1 MIEYKAEIWN
11 SNTLRHDVI
20 EGSNL
25 TGLYAY
31 LLQNIELTLN
41 KPTASVDDISSL
53 LTALA
58 DSVADSDTYY
68 DDKLVQAQDELRLSL
83 HSYEHYYYDDENKQM
98 LNRVVLKQ
106 LKETTSLLTP
116 EALDTIFRDLSVYC
130 KEQADSYFK
139 YQNMGNRIK
148 TLYTVKV
155 NDQGTTSTNIQD
167 CYNYLIEHLDQL
179 DHSSLH
185 HPVYSLLA
193 AIDDYLID
201 HTSCNTEF
209 VSTTRIKIT
218 NLLACHK
225 ADGTTLINHNVK
237 RHLKQLGSSF
247 SDTALELIIIHF
259 NKNTIHGFYY
269 HTSCYVESDKRW
281 YRQRLSIMYY

>member
-41 KPTASVDDISSL
+41 KPTASVDDTSSL
-53 LTALA
+53 LTTLA
-58 DSVADSDTYY
+58 DSVADSDTYSSN
-68 DDKLVQAQDELRLSL
+68 KLVQAQDELRLSL
-83 HSYEHYYYDDENKQM
+83 NSYEHYCYDDENTQM

-130 KEQADSYFK
+130 KEHANNYFK

-155 NDQGTTSTNIQD
+155 NDQGKTSTDIQD
-167 CYNYLIEHLDQL
+167 CYNYLIDHLDQL

-209 VSTTRIKIT
+209 VSTTRMKIT
-218 NLLACHK
+218 NLLACHT
-225 ADGTTLINHNVK
+225 ADGTTLISHNVK
-237 RHLKQLGSSF
+237 HHLKQLGSSF
-247 SDTALELIIIHF
+247 SDAALELIIIHF
-259 NKNTIHGFYY
+259 NKNTTNRFCY
-269 HTSCYVESDKRW
+269 HTSCYVESDKR
-281 YRQRLSIMYY
+281 

>member
-53 LTALA
+53 LTTLA
-58 DSVADSDTYY
+58 DSVADSDKYY
-68 DDKLVQAQDELRLSL
+68 DDKLAQAQDELRLSL
-83 HSYEHYYYDDENKQM
+83 NSYEHYYYDDENKQM
-98 LNRVVLKQ
+98 LNQVVLKQ

-116 EALDTIFRDLSVYC
+116 EALDIVFRDLSVYC
-130 KEQADSYFK
+130 KEQANNYFK

-155 NDQGTTSTNIQD
+155 NDQGKTSTDIQD
-167 CYNYLIEHLDQL
+167 CYKYLIDHLDQI
-179 DHSSLH
+179 DHLNLNYS
-185 HPVYSLLA
+185 VYDLLA
-193 AIDDYLID
+193 AIDDYLSD
-201 HTSCNTEF
+201 HISCNTEF
-209 VSTTRIKIT
+209 VSTTRMKIT

-225 ADGTTLINHNVK
+225 ANGTTLINHNVK

-247 SDTALELIIIHF
+247 SDAALELILVNF
-259 NKNTIHGFYY
+259 NKNTINGFYY
-269 HTSCYVESDKRW
+269 HTSFYVESDKR
-281 YRQRLSIMYY
+281 

>member
-11 SNTLRHDVI
+11 SNTLKHDVV

-41 KPTASVDDISSL
+41 KPTVSVDDTSSL
-53 LTALA
+53 LTTLA

-83 HSYEHYYYDDENKQM
+83 NSYEHYYYDDENKQM

-130 KEQADSYFK
+130 KEQADNYFK
-139 YQNMGNRIK
+139 YQNMGNCIK
-148 TLYTVKV
+148 TLYTVKI

-179 DHSSLH
+179 DRSSLH

-209 VSTTRIKIT
+209 VSTTRMKIT

-237 RHLKQLGSSF
+237 HHLKQLGSSF
-247 SDTALELIIIHF
+247 SDAALELIIIHF
-259 NKNTIHGFYY
+259 NKNTIHGFCY
-269 HTSCYVESDKRW
+269 HTSCYVESDKR
-281 YRQRLSIMYY
+281 